1 MGHDHRDISKTMS
14 HALRH
19 APHLYELDL
28 DDDYWSDAEE
38 LLAALREHRKAW
50 RGLTLED
57 LADVV
62 ASSPKQRF
70 EMEGGRVRA
79 RYGHSLPGL
88 LKRTPGAPPEL
99 LYHGTPPAVVD
110 TILADGIRPMSRQ
123 YVHMSVDVP
132 GAVEVGRRK
141 GDAPVLLVIRAR
153 EAYDAGHAFYE
164 GNEFVWLAD
173 FVPADFIDRS

>member
-1 MGHDHRDISKTMS
+1 MGYDRRAISKTMA

-28 DDDYWSDAEE
+28 DEDGWADASE
-38 LLAALREHRKAW
+38 LLAALREHRARW
-50 RGLTLED
+50 RALTLED

-70 EMEGGRVRA
+70 EMDGARVRA
-79 RYGHSLPGL
+79 RYGHSLAER
-88 LKRTPGAPPEL
+88 LKRVPGAPPEL
-99 LYHGTPPAVVD
+99 LYHGTPSSVVD
-110 TILADGIRPMSRQ
+110 AILADGIRPMSRQ
-123 YVHMSVDVP
+123 FVHMSVDAP
-132 GAVEVGRRK
+132 GALEVGRRK
-141 GDAPVLLVIRAR
+141 GGAPVLLVIRAR

-173 FVPADFIDRS
+173 FVPAEFIDRS